1 MIGQVQLPTL
11 ETSRRAGQALA
22 QLRSLASAEVSRV
35 QFEASADAHEGEGDS
50 IVVELPG
57 QALDL
62 LVQLL
67 GQLAEGNAV
76 TIVPVHAELSTQ
88 QAADLLNVS
97 RPFVIKLIERGLLPH
112 TMVGTHRRVRAADV
126 LSYQRERS
134 ARTKSAVDEL
144 AELGQEL
151 GT

>member
-1 MIGQVQLPTL
+1 MIGQVQLPTA
-11 ETSRRAGQALA
+11 ETSRRAERALTR
-22 QLRSLASAEVSRV
+22 LKSITPSETLRV
-35 QFEASADAHEGEGDS
+35 QFEVPPDSQSASS
-50 IVVELPG
+50 VVVELPS

-97 RPFVIKLIERGLLPH
+97 RPFVVKLIDQGAIPH

-126 LSYQRERS
+126 VKYQRER
-134 ARTKSAVDEL
+134 ATRTRSDLDEL

>member
-22 QLRSLASAEVSRV
+22 RLKSLTSTEVSRV
-35 QFEASADAHEGEGDS
+35 QFEAPADAHLGDS
-50 IVVELPG
+50 VVVELPG

-76 TIVPVHAELSTQ
+76 TIVPVHAELSMQ

-97 RPFVIKLIERGLLPH
+97 RPFVIKLIEQGLLPH

-126 LSYQRERS
+126 VSYQRERS
-134 ARTKSAVDEL
+134 TRTKSAVDEL